1 MGKGDIKTKRGKIIA
16 GSYGVRRPRKE
27 TAAYV
32 APVKK
37 EKPAAKVEKD
47 ATEEKVAPKK
57 PAAKKAA
64 AKKSAAKKTAEKKP
78 AAKKAPAKKAEA
90 KK

>member
-1 MGKGDIKTKRGKIIA
+1 MGKGDIKSKRGKISS
-16 GSYGVRRPRKE
+16 GSYGVRRQKKKE
-27 TAAYV
+27 AAYV

-37 EKPAAKVEKD
+37 EKPAAKAKEEVEEVV
-47 ATEEKVAPKK
+47 AEKAAPEKAAAKK

-64 AKKSAAKKTAEKKP
+64 T
-78 AAKKAPAKKAEA
+78 KKAPAKKAAA